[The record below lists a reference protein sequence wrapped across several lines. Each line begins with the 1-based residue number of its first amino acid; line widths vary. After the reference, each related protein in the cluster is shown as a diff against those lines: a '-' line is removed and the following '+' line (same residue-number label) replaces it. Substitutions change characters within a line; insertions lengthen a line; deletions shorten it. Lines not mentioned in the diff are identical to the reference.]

1 MQKHF
6 FLACMTFLSV
16 LITGCAGNT
25 ETQPVTDVPRDNT
38 PVILESFAD
47 EEVFY
52 QTEQLALD
60 ASHTSDG
67 YVMVKYLGENPKVK
81 LQILAPNDIDYTYLI
96 SDTDTYHT
104 YPLSGG
110 SGSYHIRLLES
121 LAVEDSK
128 YAVVFGEDL
137 EVTIED
143 EFEPFLRPNYYV
155 NFSAD
160 SSVVTTGS
168 DLASD
173 CYCDLDVINNIY
185 HYVTE
190 NITYDTPKAQDLAYG
205 YTPNPDETLSTGK
218 GICFDYASLMSAML
232 RSQRIPTRLEVG
244 YVGEV
249 YHAWISCY
257 VDEIGWVDNIISFD
271 GKSWSL
277 MDPTLAAN
285 NNRSSVK
292 EYIGDGSNYLIKYTY
307 QWW

>member
-1 MQKHF
+1 MQKYF
-6 FLACMTFLSV
+6 FLACITFLSI
-16 LITGCAGNT
+16 LSSGCAKD
-25 ETQPVTDVPRDNT
+25 VKTDSEAALPRDNT

-47 EEVFY
+47 EVISY
-52 QTEQLALD
+52 QTEYIVLD

-67 YVMVKYLGENPKVK
+67 YVMAKYLGENPKVK
-81 LQILAPNDIDYTYLI
+81 LQILAPNDVDYTYLI

-104 YPLSGG
+104 YPLPGG
-110 SGSYHIRLLES
+110 NGTYRIRLLES
-121 LAVEDSK
+121 LSAEDSK
-128 YAVVFGEDL
+128 YAVVFGEEID
-137 EVTIED
+137 VSIKD

-160 SSVVTTGS
+160 SCVVTTAA
-168 DLASD
+168 DLSSD
-173 CYCDLDVINNIY
+173 CYCDLDVINNVY

-190 NITYDTPKAQDLAYG
+190 NISYDTPKAQDLAYG
-205 YTPNPDETLSTGK
+205 YTPVPDETLSTGK

-244 YVGEV
+244 YVGEI

-307 QWW
+307 

>member
-6 FLACMTFLSV
+6 FLACITFLSV
-16 LITGCAGNT
+16 LVTGCAGNA
-25 ETQPVTDVPRDNT
+25 ETQPITDVPRDNT

-60 ASHTSDG
+60 ASHTSEG

-81 LQILAPNDIDYTYLI
+81 LQILAPNNIDYTYLI

-155 NFSAD
+155 NFTAD

-205 YTPNPDETLSTGK
+205 YTPNPDETLSTCK

-307 QWW
+307 

>member
-16 LITGCAGNT
+16 LVTGCAGNT
-25 ETQPVTDVPRDNT
+25 ETQPVTNVPRDNT

-155 NFSAD
+155 NFTAD

-307 QWW
+307 

>member
-128 YAVVFGEDL
+128 YAVVFGENL

-173 CYCDLDVINNIY
+173 CYCELDVINNIY

-307 QWW
+307 

>member
-121 LAVEDSK
+121 LTVEDSK

-155 NFSAD
+155 NFTAD

-307 QWW
+307 

>member
-1 MQKHF
+1 
-6 FLACMTFLSV
+6 MTFLSV

-121 LAVEDSK
+121 LTVEDSK

-155 NFSAD
+155 NFTAD

-307 QWW
+307 